1 MIMNTLELREKRAKA
16 WDAAKAFL
24 DSKRGE
30 DGLVS
35 AEDTAVY
42 DKMEADVAALGK
54 EIDRLERQ
62 AAIENELNKPTA
74 APIRN
79 APELSRMDAKIG
91 RASNEY
97 RQDFFAAMR
106 GRPVSNVLQTG
117 VDEDGGY
124 LVPEEFENT
133 IVQGLDEANVVRT
146 LAKTITTASD
156 RKIPVAVD
164 SSVAQW
170 TPENGTI
177 AESQP
182 SFAQKTLTAYKLA
195 VASRVS
201 NELLQDS
208 MFNLEQY
215 LSADFARAL
224 GVAEEEAFCVGDGNG
239 QPTGIFHETDGGQIG
254 HTAAKATEISFDDV
268 ITLIYG
274 LKSPYRRNAAFLIN
288 DATIAGLRKLKDA
301 TGLYLWQPS
310 PQQGQPDR
318 LFGYPLYMSPYVP
331 RIAAD
336 ALVLAFGDFNYYWIA
351 DRAGRTMQR
360 LIELYAMTG
369 QVGFLATERVD
380 GKVILPEGIKL
391 LQMGS

>member
-1 MIMNTLELREKRAKA
+1 MNTLELREKRAKA